1 MAIKSKKPDL
11 KSQILHLPLHPLFLA
26 IFPILF
32 FYSNNIEEVFL
43 TVLPKP
49 LFVSIALTFFS
60 LVIIYVLLKN
70 TFKSSFIVSFFLIL
84 FFSFGHVKTFA
95 NLDGQL
101 LLGIWILIF
110 AISTYLLSKTKKN
123 LSQLNNFLNIASVLL
138 VSFSLINIIYFE
150 VSTNRV
156 ARLFESK
163 EKSTAVSE
171 IKLTKPENPPD
182 IYYLIFDRY
191 ASFNTTEK
199 KYNHDLGEFK
209 EFLTSKGFFVAE
221 QSHANYPRT
230 FLSLGSSLN
239 MEYVTYLSDKIGED
253 SSDESSAY
261 YLLNNHKVGQLLK
274 SQGYKYIHVGS
285 WWEPTR
291 MNENA
296 DKNYFYSPLKFK
308 GLGLDEFSTKF
319 VGTTLLAQFLTKN
332 SKGGGSQP
340 LYGRDNH
347 REGILF
353 QFETLNNI
361 AKEKN
366 GPKFVFAHLL
376 APHFPYVLDKDC
388 NNVVEKEAKS
398 KSNKENYLNQLDCTN
413 KKIQEVVDNIFSASG
428 GSAIII
434 LQADEGPDP
443 IKGNLEKQWQKS
455 DINSLK
461 EKTSILNAIYLP
473 SKNKRGLYPEISPV
487 NTFRIIF
494 NLYFGANFDI
504 LEDKTYVIE
513 NKERPY
519 KLYDITEK
527 LR

>member
-1 MAIKSKKPDL
+1 MVKKNSKKPNP
-11 KSQILHLPLHPLFLA
+11 KFQILHLPFHTLLLA

-49 LFVSIALTFFS
+49 LFISLALTFFS

-70 TFKSSFIVSFFLIL
+70 IFKSALIVSLFLIL

-95 NLDGQL
+95 NLDGQIL
-101 LLGIWILIF
+101 LTIWILFF
-110 AISTYLLSKTKKN
+110 AIGTYLLKRTNKN
-123 LSQLNNFLNIASVLL
+123 LSQLNNFLNITSLIL
-138 VSFSLINIIYFE
+138 VIFSLVNIVSFE
-150 VSTNRV
+150 VSNNRIS
-156 ARLFESK
+156 RLFEK
-163 EKSTAVSE
+163 DQKIQIEE
-171 IKLTKPENPPD
+171 NLTTPKKPPD

-191 ASFNTTEK
+191 ASFNTIEK
-199 KYNHDLGEFK
+199 KYDHDLGEFK

-239 MEYVTYLSDKIGED
+239 MEYVNYLSDRIGEN
-253 SSDESSAY
+253 SNDESSAY

-296 DKNYFYSPLKFK
+296 NKNYFYSPLKFK
-308 GLGLDEFSTKF
+308 GLDLDEFSTKF

-340 LYGRDNH
+340 LYGRNNH

-388 NNVVEKEAKS
+388 NSVVEKEAKS

-455 DINSLK
+455 NASSLK
-461 EKTSILNAIYLP
+461 EKTEILNAIYLP
-473 SKNKRGLYPEISPV
+473 SKNKGGLYFEISPV

-494 NLYFGANFDI
+494 NLYFEANFDI
-504 LEDKTYVIE
+504 LEDKIYVIE
-513 NKERPY
+513 SKEKPY
-519 KLYDITEK
+519 KFFDITNK
-527 LR
+527 IK